1 LPFAERLLILNFDS
15 IWENAATTQMKT
27 MKALRFEKYGP
38 PSVLTIQ
45 ELPVPDLKAGEAL
58 VELHACAINPS
69 DVKNVAGA
77 FKASLPRVPGRD
89 FAGVVVV
96 GDGWKGQEV
105 WGSGAGFGVWRDGTH
120 AQYIVANLDGLSRK
134 PAHLSMEDASA
145 VGVPYLAAWSGLV
158 DAANIQ
164 AGETVLITGA
174 LGAVGR
180 AATQIAH
187 WKKAKVIGADIS
199 DKPSDVDVFINIKTK
214 ELPAEVKALTNGK
227 GADLVFDAVGGPMF
241 EPCLKSLRLGGRQVA
256 ISSVGNG
263 RVEFSLVDFY
273 QSLQRLIGVDT
284 VKLTGPAIANIM
296 DKLRAGFEDG
306 YLQTPPVQ
314 RWSLDQA
321 IDAYAAVEKGG
332 SSKKH
337 VILPRAS

>member
-1 LPFAERLLILNFDS
+1 
-15 IWENAATTQMKT
+15 MKT

-38 PSVLTIQ
+38 PSVLSIQ
-45 ELPVPDLKAGEAL
+45 ELPVPDLKMGEAL
-58 VELHACAINPS
+58 VELHASAINPS

-77 FKASLPRVPGRD
+77 FKASLPRTPGRD
-89 FAGVVVV
+89 FAGVVVA
-96 GDGWKGQEV
+96 GEGWRGKEV

-120 AQYIVANLDGLSRK
+120 AQYIVAGLDGLSRK
-134 PAHLSMEDASA
+134 PAHLSMEEASA

-187 WKKAKVIGADIS
+187 WKKAKVIGAGIS
-199 DKPSDVDVFINIKTK
+199 DKPSDADVFINIKAK

-241 EPCLKSLRLGGRQVA
+241 EPCLNSLRVGGRQVA
-256 ISSVGNG
+256 ITSIGNG

-273 QSLQRLIGVDT
+273 RNLQRLLSVDT
-284 VKLTGPAIANIM
+284 VKLSGPAIANIM
-296 DKLRAGFEDG
+296 DKLRVGFEDG
-306 YLQTPPVQ
+306 YLRTAPVQ
-314 RWSLDQA
+314 KWLLDQA
-321 IDAYAAVEKGG
+321 IDAYAAVGKGA

-337 VILPRAS
+337 IFLPHRS

>member
-1 LPFAERLLILNFDS
+1 M
-15 IWENAATTQMKT
+15 TT

-38 PSVLTIQ
+38 PSALSIQ
-45 ELPVPDLKAGEAL
+45 ELQVPDLKPGEAL
-58 VELHACAINPS
+58 VELHASAINPS
-69 DVKNVAGA
+69 DVKNVAGV
-77 FKASLPRVPGRD
+77 FKASLPRIPGRD
-89 FAGVVVV
+89 YAGVVVA
-96 GDGWKGQEV
+96 GDGWKGKEV
-105 WGSGAGFGVWRDGTH
+105 WGSGAGFGVSRDGTH
-120 AQYIVANLDGLSRK
+120 AQYIVVNSDGLSEK
-134 PAHLSMEDASA
+134 PAHLSMEEASA

-199 DKPSDVDVFINIKTK
+199 DKPSDVDVFVNTKTR

-256 ISSVGNG
+256 ITSIGNG
-263 RVEFSLVDFY
+263 RVDFSLVDFY
-273 QSLQRLIGVDT
+273 HNLQHLIGVDT
-284 VKLTGPAIANIM
+284 VKLTGPAIAKIM
-296 DKLRAGFEDG
+296 DKLRAGFEEG
-306 YLQTPPVQ
+306 YLRTSPVQ
-314 RWSLDQA
+314 SWSLDQA
-321 IDAYAAVEKGG
+321 IDAYTAVEKGT
-332 SSKKH
+332 SLNKH
-337 VILPRAS
+337 VFLPRAN